1 MFARLESGE
10 EPAGAAGAPADE
22 EVALVS
28 PAEYDEGGPP
38 VPRGDGGDLATAE
51 RERREDDA
59 RTTSTSAPV
68 VRSRGV
74 SRAVLAAV
82 RPGPFAALAAATV
95 IQVCA
100 GLTYSFGA
108 YSEDLRTTFG
118 GSEKTVALLGTVKD
132 AGAYFGLPGGVL
144 FDRCGP
150 AVTLL
155 VGACAHTLGFLG
167 VYGVLVGKGP
177 FAGKENGAS
186 PSLSYAAF
194 VVFVSSNGNSL
205 FDTAA
210 LLACMRYFPQDKAAV
225 SGVLK
230 AYLGL
235 SSAVF
240 QQVYA
245 TFVPFR
251 PERHADTSSRDDDA
265 SDRAA
270 RFVLLVAVVGG
281 AAAVIGAPF
290 FLVREEAFEHREEAR
305 ERGDGTDGTENA
317 RIDDGSMTGKKTR
330 TVLARTALSR
340 LNRLVVA
347 LAIFVSVAA
356 AANDPSV
363 VGVPAPPLWVNGA
376 FTLVIIVLL
385 IAPFVSFAAIG
396 AFGTAK
402 EETRRERP
410 VSRERAA
417 FGPTDADVGSTSRL
431 SDPLLSFPRSAERS
445 ADDDSADEEGPSS
458 SDGGPLLFVGARRVD
473 LDLLEAFK
481 TPEQWLLFAT
491 ISSSSGAA
499 MALVNNLDQVSAAA
513 GSAPAVASALVSA
526 FSVCNCLGRLIGGEL
541 TELVF
546 REFGVSRVTCLGAAQ
561 VLVAFGLAVA
571 AFFPTPL
578 GVFVAVAAVG
588 GALGAHWGALPALA
602 AELFGAAHV
611 GAVYGWLCV
620 SPMLGSYVLSTRV
633 FGDWYDDALAKQ
645 TSGGSDGGS
654 AGTRKNEKTQ
664 PVPCLGGECFRGA
677 FLVGAACAFASAAV
691 TCVLA
696 VRCARVYARL
706 RGKLT
711 AAEARESS

>member
-10 EPAGAAGAPADE
+10 EAAGAAGAPADE

-108 YSEDLRTTFG
+108 YSENLRTTFG

-132 AGAYFGLPGGVL
+132 AGAYFGLPGGAL

-210 LLACMRYFPQDKAAV
+210 LLACMRYFPEDKAAV

-251 PERHADTSSRDDDA
+251 PERHAGSSRDDDA

-290 FLVREEAFEHREEAR
+290 FLVREEAFEHREEAC
-305 ERGDGTDGTENA
+305 ERGDGSDGTRA
-317 RIDDGSMTGKKTR
+317 RIENGSKTGKKTVR
-330 TVLARTALSR
+330 AVLARTALSR

-376 FTLVIIVLL
+376 FTLVIITLL
-385 IAPFVSFAAIG
+385 IAPFASFAAIG

-402 EETRRERP
+402 EETRRETSR

-417 FGPTDADVGSTSRL
+417 FGPTERLDVGSTSA
-431 SDPLLSFPRSAERS
+431 SDPLLSFPRSAVRS
-445 ADDDSADEEGPSS
+445 ADDSADEEGRSS
-458 SDGGPLLFVGARRVD
+458 EGDDGPLFVGARRDD

-491 ISSSSGAA
+491 ISTSSGAA

-541 TELVF
+541 SEFVF

-561 VLVAFGLAVA
+561 VAVAFGLAVA

-578 GVFVAVAAVG
+578 GVFVGVAAVG

-645 TSGGSDGGS
+645 TSGGSDS
-654 AGTRKNEKTQ
+654 AGGEKTQ
-664 PVPCLGGECFRGA
+664 PCLGGECFRGA

-706 RGKLT
+706 RGKLA
-711 AAEARESS
+711 AAEARS

>member
-74 SRAVLAAV
+74 SRAILAAV

-108 YSEDLRTTFG
+108 YSENLRTTFG

-132 AGAYFGLPGGVL
+132 AGAYFGLPGGAL

-194 VVFVSSNGNSL
+194 VVFVSSQGNSL

-210 LLACMRYFPQDKAAV
+210 LLACMRYFPEDKAAV

-251 PERHADTSSRDDDA
+251 PERHAGSSRDDDA

-290 FLVREEAFEHREEAR
+290 FLVREEAFEHREEAF
-305 ERGDGTDGTENA
+305 ERGDGSDGTENA
-317 RIDDGSMTGKKTR
+317 RIDDGSKTGKKTR
-330 TVLARTALSR
+330 TELARTALSR

-376 FTLVIIVLL
+376 FTLVIITLL
-385 IAPFVSFAAIG
+385 IAPFASFAAIG

-402 EETRRERP
+402 EETRRER
-410 VSRERAA
+410 SRET
-417 FGPTDADVGSTSRL
+417 FGPTDADVGSTSL
-431 SDPLLSFPRSAERS
+431 SDPLLSFPRSAVRS
-445 ADDDSADEEGPSS
+445 ADDSADEEGRSS
-458 SDGGPLLFVGARRVD
+458 EGPLFVGARRVD

-541 TELVF
+541 SELVF
-546 REFGVSRVTCLGAAQ
+546 RKFGVSRVTCLGAAQ
-561 VLVAFGLAVA
+561 VAVAFGLAVA

-578 GVFVAVAAVG
+578 GVFVAVALVG

-645 TSGGSDGGS
+645 TSGGSDS
-654 AGTRKNEKTQ
+654 AGGEKTQ
-664 PVPCLGGECFRGA
+664 PCLGGECFRGA

-696 VRCARVYARL
+696 ARCARVYARL
-706 RGKLT
+706 RGKLA
-711 AAEARESS
+711 AAEARS